1 MERIVRIELTYGRFA
16 VCAITQP
23 GLSAYGRGDADRT
36 RNTRFWR
43 PLLFQLSYT
52 PMVQEAIPALVRSGG
67 LEPAAL
73 SIKSRLLYHLSYE
86 RLLRICRALLVGH
99 D

>member
-1 MERIVRIELTYGRFA
+1 
-16 VCAITQP
+16 
-23 GLSAYGRGDADRT
+23 
-36 RNTRFWR
+36 
-43 PLLFQLSYT
+43 
-52 PMVQEAIPALVRSGG
+52 MVQEAIPALVRSGG